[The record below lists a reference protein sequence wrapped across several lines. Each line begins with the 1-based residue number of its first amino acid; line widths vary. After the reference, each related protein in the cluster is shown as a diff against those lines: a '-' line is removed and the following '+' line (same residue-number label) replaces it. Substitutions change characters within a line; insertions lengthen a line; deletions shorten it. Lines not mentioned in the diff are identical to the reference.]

1 MLHLLIGPGKGKT
14 SAAVGMALRAAGRG
28 LPVLFVQ
35 FLKDG
40 ASGEVTALRRVQ
52 GVTVRHLP
60 FHCGFTWEM
69 TEEERRKTAAACE
82 ALLEEAARS
91 AAFLVV
97 LDEALHAV
105 RYGFLSEDEMLDW
118 LQSLPED
125 IEAVLT
131 GRNPTERLV
140 NAADYISEIRKK
152 KHPFDWGVTAR
163 SGVEL

>member
-14 SAAVGMALRAAGRG
+14 SAAAGMALRAAGRG

-40 ASGEVTALRRVQ
+40 ASGEVTALRQVQ

-97 LDEALHAV
+97 LDEALHALAADLMT
-105 RYGFLSEDEMLDW
+105 RE
-118 LQSLPED
+118 SLERVLNRPGET
-125 IEAVLT
+125 VLT
-131 GRNPTERLV
+131 GYAAPDWLKEK
-140 NAADYISEIRKK
+140 ADYISCIEKE
-152 KHPFDWGVTAR
+152 KHPFDRGVQAR
-163 SGVEL
+163 AGVEF